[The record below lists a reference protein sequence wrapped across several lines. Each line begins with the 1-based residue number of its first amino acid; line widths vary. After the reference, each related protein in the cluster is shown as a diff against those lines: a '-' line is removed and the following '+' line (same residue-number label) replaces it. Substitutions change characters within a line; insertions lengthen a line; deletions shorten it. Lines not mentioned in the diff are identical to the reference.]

1 MAGGARSY
9 RLPGVAAGSGAGHVR
24 HRRHSGWPGTGRARS
39 RRPVRIPPADLAFR
53 EGIQRDRPQ
62 QNARRAREQ
71 LSPNARPASMTFWR
85 GPSGSRKDRIMPTVK
100 SNMQGKICLVTG
112 ANSGIGKAT
121 ALALAQMGATVV
133 MVCRDRARGEEARS
147 EIITTSKNNAVA
159 LLQADLSSHQSIR
172 QLVENFQHH
181 YTHLHV
187 LINNA
192 GAAFTGRRESVD
204 GLEMTF
210 AVNYLA
216 PFLLTNLL
224 LNMLKASAPARIVN
238 VSSNSHEAGYI
249 KLDDLQAE
257 KHYKRAYEQSK
268 LAVVLFTYE
277 LARRLQGTGVT
288 ANCLHPGFVATNFAQ
303 SDVGPSFRLLVKVIG
318 SFGTSPQKG
327 AKTSIYLASSP
338 EVEGV
343 TGKYFVKSLPK
354 RSAAISYDESLQRQL
369 WEQSAKLVNL

>member
-1 MAGGARSY
+1 
-9 RLPGVAAGSGAGHVR
+9 
-24 HRRHSGWPGTGRARS
+24 
-39 RRPVRIPPADLAFR
+39 
-53 EGIQRDRPQ
+53 
-62 QNARRAREQ
+62 
-71 LSPNARPASMTFWR
+71 
-85 GPSGSRKDRIMPTVK
+85 MPIVN
-100 SNMQGKICLVTG
+100 SSMQGKICMVTG

-147 EIITTSKNNAVA
+147 EITTKSRNNAVD
-159 LLQADLSSHQSIR
+159 LLLADLSSQQSIR

-181 YTHLHV
+181 YTQLHV

-192 GAAFTGRRESVD
+192 GAAFPGRRRETVD

-224 LNMLKASAPARIVN
+224 LDVLKASAPARIVN
-238 VSSNSHEAGYI
+238 VSSDAQASGYI
-249 KLDDLQAE
+249 QMDDLQAE
-257 KHYKRAYEQSK
+257 KLYRPMRTYPQSK

-277 LARRLQGTGVT
+277 VARRLQGTGVT
-288 ANCLHPGFVATNFAQ
+288 ANCLHPGFVATHIGQ
-303 SDVGPSFRLLVKVIG
+303 RDVGPAVRLLVKLIG
-318 SFGTSPQKG
+318 SFGANPQEG

-343 TGKYFVKSLPK
+343 TGKYFVKSIPK

>member
-1 MAGGARSY
+1 
-9 RLPGVAAGSGAGHVR
+9 
-24 HRRHSGWPGTGRARS
+24 
-39 RRPVRIPPADLAFR
+39 
-53 EGIQRDRPQ
+53 
-62 QNARRAREQ
+62 
-71 LSPNARPASMTFWR
+71 
-85 GPSGSRKDRIMPTVK
+85 
-100 SNMQGKICLVTG
+100 MQGKICMVTG

-121 ALALAQMGATVV
+121 ALELAQMGATVV

-147 EIITTSKNNAVA
+147 EITTKSRNNAVD
-159 LLQADLSSHQSIR
+159 LLQADLSSQQSIR

-192 GAAFTGRRESVD
+192 GAAFPGRRRETVD

-216 PFLLTNLL
+216 PFLLTHLL
-224 LNMLKASAPARIVN
+224 LDVLKASAPARIVN
-238 VSSNSHEAGYI
+238 VSSDAQASGYI
-249 KLDDLQAE
+249 QMDDLQAE
-257 KHYKRAYEQSK
+257 KLYRSMRTYPQSK

-277 LARRLQGTGVT
+277 LARRLQGTEVT
-288 ANCLHPGFVATNFAQ
+288 ANCLHPGFVATHIGQ
-303 SDVGPSFRLLVKVIG
+303 RDVGPAVRLLVKLIG
-318 SFGTSPQKG
+318 SFGTSPQEG

-343 TGKYFVKSLPK
+343 TGKYFVKSIPK

>member
-1 MAGGARSY
+1 
-9 RLPGVAAGSGAGHVR
+9 
-24 HRRHSGWPGTGRARS
+24 
-39 RRPVRIPPADLAFR
+39 
-53 EGIQRDRPQ
+53 
-62 QNARRAREQ
+62 
-71 LSPNARPASMTFWR
+71 
-85 GPSGSRKDRIMPTVK
+85 MPTVN
-100 SNMQGKICLVTG
+100 SSMQGKICMVTG

-147 EIITTSKNNAVA
+147 EITTTSRNNAVD
-159 LLQADLSSHQSIR
+159 LLLADLSSQQSIR

-181 YTHLHV
+181 YMQLHV

-192 GAAFTGRRESVD
+192 GAAFPGRRRETVD

-224 LNMLKASAPARIVN
+224 LDVLKASAPARIVN
-238 VSSNSHEAGYI
+238 VSSDAQASGYI
-249 KLDDLQAE
+249 QMDDLQAE
-257 KHYKRAYEQSK
+257 KLYKPMRTYPQSK
-268 LAVVLFTYE
+268 LAVVLFNYE

-288 ANCLHPGFVATNFAQ
+288 ANCLHPGFVATNFGQ
-303 SDVGPSFRLLVKVIG
+303 NGTGPAVRLLVKLIG
-318 SFGTSPQKG
+318 SFGASPQEG

-343 TGKYFVKSLPK
+343 TGKYFVKSIPK
-354 RSAAISYDESLQRQL
+354 RSASISYDESLQRQL
-369 WEQSAKLVNL
+369 WEQSAKLVNW

>member
-1 MAGGARSY
+1 
-9 RLPGVAAGSGAGHVR
+9 
-24 HRRHSGWPGTGRARS
+24 
-39 RRPVRIPPADLAFR
+39 
-53 EGIQRDRPQ
+53 
-62 QNARRAREQ
+62 
-71 LSPNARPASMTFWR
+71 
-85 GPSGSRKDRIMPTVK
+85 MPTVN
-100 SNMQGKICLVTG
+100 SSMQGKICMVTG

-121 ALALAQMGATVV
+121 ALELAQMGATVV
-133 MVCRDRARGEEARS
+133 MVCRDRARGEEARR
-147 EIITTSKNNAVA
+147 EITTKSRKNAVD
-159 LLQADLSSHQSIR
+159 LLQADLSSQQSIR

-192 GAAFTGRRESVD
+192 GAAFPGRRRETVD

-224 LNMLKASAPARIVN
+224 LDVLKASAPARIVN
-238 VSSNSHEAGYI
+238 VSSAAHKSGSI
-249 KLDDLQAE
+249 QLDDLQAE
-257 KHYKRAYEQSK
+257 KLYRPMRTYPQAK

-303 SDVGPSFRLLVKVIG
+303 SDGGPAVRLLVKLLG
-318 SFGTSPQKG
+318 SFGASPEKG

-343 TGKYFVKSLPK
+343 TGQYFVKSIPR

-369 WEQSAKLVNL
+369 WEQSAKLVNV

>member
-1 MAGGARSY
+1 
-9 RLPGVAAGSGAGHVR
+9 
-24 HRRHSGWPGTGRARS
+24 
-39 RRPVRIPPADLAFR
+39 
-53 EGIQRDRPQ
+53 
-62 QNARRAREQ
+62 
-71 LSPNARPASMTFWR
+71 
-85 GPSGSRKDRIMPTVK
+85 MPTVN
-100 SNMQGKICLVTG
+100 SSMQGKICMVTG

-121 ALALAQMGATVV
+121 ALELAQMGATVV
-133 MVCRDRARGEEARS
+133 MVCRDRARGEEARR
-147 EIITTSKNNAVA
+147 EITTKSRKNAVD
-159 LLQADLSSHQSIR
+159 LLQADLSSQQSIR
-172 QLVENFQHH
+172 QLVENFQHR

-192 GAAFTGRRESVD
+192 GAAFPGRRRETVD

-224 LNMLKASAPARIVN
+224 LDVLKASAPARIVN
-238 VSSNSHEAGYI
+238 VSSAAHKSGYI
-249 KLDDLQAE
+249 QLDDLQAE
-257 KHYKRAYEQSK
+257 KLYRPMRTYPQAK

-277 LARRLQGTGVT
+277 LARRLQGTEVT

-303 SDVGPSFRLLVKVIG
+303 SDGGPAVRLLVKVLG
-318 SFGTSPQKG
+318 SFGTSPQEG

-343 TGKYFVKSLPK
+343 TGQYFVKSIPR

-369 WEQSAKLVNL
+369 WEQSAKLVNV

>member
-1 MAGGARSY
+1 
-9 RLPGVAAGSGAGHVR
+9 
-24 HRRHSGWPGTGRARS
+24 
-39 RRPVRIPPADLAFR
+39 
-53 EGIQRDRPQ
+53 
-62 QNARRAREQ
+62 
-71 LSPNARPASMTFWR
+71 
-85 GPSGSRKDRIMPTVK
+85 
-100 SNMQGKICLVTG
+100 MQGKICMVTG

-147 EIITTSKNNAVA
+147 EITTKSKNNAVD
-159 LLQADLSSHQSIR
+159 LLQADLSSQQSIR
-172 QLVENFQHH
+172 QLVEHFKQR

-192 GAAFTGRRESVD
+192 GAAFTGRRETVD

-216 PFLLTNLL
+216 PFLLTHLL
-224 LNMLKASAPARIVN
+224 LDVLKASAPARIVN
-238 VSSNSHEAGYI
+238 VSSASHKSGYI
-249 KLDDLQAE
+249 QMDDLQGE
-257 KHYKRAYEQSK
+257 KHNRSMRAYPQSK
-268 LAVVLFTYE
+268 LAIVLFTYE

-288 ANCLHPGFVATNFAQ
+288 ANCLDPGFVATNIGQTGA
-303 SDVGPSFRLLVKVIG
+303 SLPVRLLIKLIG
-318 SFGTSPQKG
+318 SFGTSPEKG

>member
-1 MAGGARSY
+1 
-9 RLPGVAAGSGAGHVR
+9 
-24 HRRHSGWPGTGRARS
+24 
-39 RRPVRIPPADLAFR
+39 
-53 EGIQRDRPQ
+53 
-62 QNARRAREQ
+62 
-71 LSPNARPASMTFWR
+71 
-85 GPSGSRKDRIMPTVK
+85 MPTVNR
-100 SNMQGKICLVTG
+100 SMQGKICMVTG

-147 EIITTSKNNAVA
+147 EITTKSRNTAVD
-159 LLQADLSSHQSIR
+159 LLLADLSSQQSIR
-172 QLVENFQHH
+172 QLVEHFQHH

-192 GAAFTGRRESVD
+192 GVAFPGRRETVD
-204 GLEMTF
+204 GLEMMF

-224 LNMLKASAPARIVN
+224 LDVLKASAPARIVN
-238 VSSNSHEAGYI
+238 VSSAAHKSGYI
-249 KLDDLQAE
+249 QMDDLQAE
-257 KHYKRAYEQSK
+257 KLYRPMRTYPQSK

-288 ANCLHPGFVATNFAQ
+288 ANCLHPGFVATHIGQ
-303 SDVGPSFRLLVKVIG
+303 RDVGPAVRLLVKLIAN
-318 SFGTSPQKG
+318 FGTSPEKG

-343 TGKYFVKSLPK
+343 TGKYFVKSIPR
-354 RSAAISYDESLQRQL
+354 RSAAISYDESLQRHL
-369 WEQSAKLVNL
+369 WEQSARLVNL

>member
-1 MAGGARSY
+1 
-9 RLPGVAAGSGAGHVR
+9 
-24 HRRHSGWPGTGRARS
+24 
-39 RRPVRIPPADLAFR
+39 
-53 EGIQRDRPQ
+53 
-62 QNARRAREQ
+62 
-71 LSPNARPASMTFWR
+71 
-85 GPSGSRKDRIMPTVK
+85 MPTVN
-100 SNMQGKICLVTG
+100 SSMQGKICMVTG

-121 ALALAQMGATVV
+121 ALELAQMGATVV

-147 EIITTSKNNAVA
+147 EITTKSRNNAVD
-159 LLQADLSSHQSIR
+159 LLLADLSSQQSIR
-172 QLVENFQHH
+172 QLVGNFQHH

-192 GAAFTGRRESVD
+192 GAAYPGRRETVD

-224 LNMLKASAPARIVN
+224 LDVLKASAPARIVN

-249 KLDDLQAE
+249 QLDDLQAE
-257 KHYKRAYEQSK
+257 HYKSMRAYGQSK

-277 LARRLQGTGVT
+277 LARRLQGTGVM

-303 SDVGPSFRLLVKVIG
+303 SDVGPAVRLLGKLIG
-318 SFGTSPQKG
+318 SFGKSPQEG

-343 TGKYFVKSLPK
+343 TGTYFVKSIPK